1 MAEDK
6 AKKAKAKATSAGKKL
21 GGMTGKAIS
30 AMAKHEA
37 EMKKT
42 NGRT

>member
-1 MAEDK
+1 MKEDK
-6 AKKAKAKATSAGKKL
+6 VTTAKKKAKQAAKKF
-21 GGMTGKAIS
+21 GGMTGKAVS